1 MRYMSKATHAPIT
14 TNISKADSHT
24 YMKAIRFDAL
34 LKTTIWGGEE
44 VTELK
49 HLSQA
54 PLQVGESWEISGLP
68 GDETLVS
75 DGEFKG
81 QTLSQLIATHGA
93 SLVGKHNYEQ
103 YGTNFPLLVKFM
115 STAKDLSIQVH
126 PDDAMAQR
134 MGHPFGKSEMQYILH
149 AQPESRFYAGFNA
162 DFSADGYS
170 QSVQDGSLM
179 AHLKCH
185 ATHAGDCFLIPAG
198 HIHCIG
204 SGNFLI
210 EIQQSSNDTF
220 RAYDFDRRDAQGQ
233 RRELHIAQA
242 REALDFHAYPTH
254 RVHYDHKPD
263 TASLLVDIPEFVVRL
278 YEIEHTLN
286 VDYATTDSFII
297 YIAYEGD
304 ALLHYDEGDVHLS
317 AGQTILFPASTTF
330 VRIEP
335 GAHGFKALET
345 YC

>member
-1 MRYMSKATHAPIT
+1 
-14 TNISKADSHT
+14 
-24 YMKAIRFDAL
+24 
-34 LKTTIWGGEE
+34 
-44 VTELK
+44 
-49 HLSQA
+49 
-54 PLQVGESWEISGLP
+54 
-68 GDETLVS
+68 
-75 DGEFKG
+75 
-81 QTLSQLIATHGA
+81 
-93 SLVGKHNYEQ
+93 
-103 YGTNFPLLVKFM
+103 
-115 STAKDLSIQVH
+115 
-126 PDDAMAQR
+126 
-134 MGHPFGKSEMQYILH
+134 
-149 AQPESRFYAGFNA
+149 
-162 DFSADGYS
+162 
-170 QSVQDGSLM
+170 M

-286 VDYATTDSFII
+286 VDYASTDSFII

-317 AGQTILFPASTTF
+317 AGHTILFPASTTF